1 MRVAGIVANPASG
14 KDIRRLVAYGT
25 VFDNLEKVNIVKRI
39 LIGLEAVGIEK
50 TVYMPDYYGILPRA
64 LDGLRKQ
71 LNMCVEPVD
80 IELTGTQIDSMKAA
94 EVMAQQ
100 GVGCIIVLGGDGTN
114 RMVAKGSANVPLLS
128 VSTGTNNV
136 FPEMVEGTIA
146 GMAAGVIARGHYANG
161 AVKVAKKL
169 VIRKNGEDVDLGL
182 VDAVVVDGNFV
193 GSRAMWEIKPLLQA
207 VVTRAKAHN
216 IGIASIAGNLSPV
229 ETYEPRGVRFFFDPD
244 RTDIL
249 APIAPGLIL
258 PVGIREY
265 GYIEPGEPIRLPDAN
280 CIIALDGEREVEVRL
295 GDVVEIVL
303 STHGPHIV
311 DIEAAL
317 AGEVEYRQAQKTE
330 A

>member
-39 LIGLEAVGIEK
+39 LLGLESVGIEK

-71 LNMCVEPVD
+71 LDMCVEPVD

-94 EVMAQQ
+94 EAMAQQ
-100 GVGCIIVLGGDGTN
+100 GVGCIVVLGGDGTN
-114 RMVAKGSANVPLLS
+114 RMVAKGSADVPLLS

-161 AVKVAKKL
+161 AVKAAKKL
-169 VIRKNGEDVDLGL
+169 VVRKNGVDVDIGL

-207 VVTRAKAHN
+207 IVTRAKAHN

-229 ETYEPRGVRFFFDPD
+229 ETYEPRGMRVVFDPD
-244 RTDIL
+244 RVDLL

-265 GYIEPGEPIRLPDAN
+265 GFIEPGEPIRLPDAN
-280 CIIALDGEREVEVRL
+280 CIIALDGEREVEVHH

-303 STHGPHIV
+303 STHGPHVV

-317 AGEVEYRQAQKTE
+317 AGEVERRQAQKTE

>member
-1 MRVAGIVANPASG
+1 MRVAGIIANPASG

-25 VFDNLEKVNIVKRI
+25 VFDNLEKVNIAKRI
-39 LIGLEAVGIEK
+39 LLGLDAVGVEK
-50 TVYMPDYYGILPRA
+50 TVYMPDYYGIVPRA
-64 LDGLRKQ
+64 LEGLRKEID
-71 LNMCVEPVD
+71 MRVEPVD
-80 IELTGTQIDSMKAA
+80 IELTGTQVDSCRAA
-94 EVMAQQ
+94 EVMARQ
-100 GVGCIIVLGGDGTN
+100 GVGCIVVLGGDGTN
-114 RMVAKGSANVPLLS
+114 RVVAKGSADTPLLS

-146 GMAAGVIARGHYANG
+146 GMAAGVIARGRYASG

-169 VIRKNGEDVDLGL
+169 VIRKNGVDVDIGL

-216 IGIASIAGNLSPV
+216 IGIASIAGNLMPV
-229 ETYEPRGVRFFFDPD
+229 ETYEPRGMRIVFDPGRED
-244 RTDIL
+244 ML

-258 PVGIREY
+258 PVGIKEY
-265 GYIEPGEPIRLPDAN
+265 GYIGPGEPVRLPDAN
-280 CIIALDGEREVEVRL
+280 CIIALDGEREVEVHC

-303 STHGPHIV
+303 SVNGPHVV
-311 DIEAAL
+311 DIEATL
-317 AGEVEYRQAQKTE
+317 AGAVEQRRARKTN